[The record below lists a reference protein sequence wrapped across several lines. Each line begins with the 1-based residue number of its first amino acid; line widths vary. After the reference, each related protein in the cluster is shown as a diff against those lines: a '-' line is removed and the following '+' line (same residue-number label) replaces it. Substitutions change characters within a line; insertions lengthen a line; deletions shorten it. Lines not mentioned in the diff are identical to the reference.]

1 MKLRISTPLAIAL
14 FALPAC
20 SGGGGGSSSSALPAI
35 NPTSAP
41 TSSSTSV
48 PLSSKRIGGA
58 PLTATLAQLNSGRR
72 TQSQG
77 VTNGLPILVESS
89 GMIAAWA
96 GDQAVWVTSSITNA
110 DVAEASGTITPS
122 GTLPITNPGFAPLSC
137 LGSVSAVCITHPT
150 GFEFGTSS
158 ANGKSVGKQTL
169 AIAFNDGTSG
179 TTADYVY
186 DGWSLPCNTGFA
198 YVSGV
203 PVAQATQAT
212 SDVYAD
218 CANANLVFPKGGAL
232 VQGPTVDQ
240 YGLVSTAFPTVTAAV
255 VITSP
260 VVNVPMAGIASGT
273 IYAITTQ
280 DGGMAKVFVQST
292 GPNGLLASSTG
303 MSLHAQSDGTYGF

>member
-212 SDVYAD
+212 SDVYLTGRERTD
-218 CANANLVFPKGGAL
+218 GGHCERDDLRDHDAGRRHGEGL
-232 VQGPTVDQ
+232 RPEHRTERPPRFFYRHVAARAERWDVRILGMG
-240 YGLVSTAFPTVTAAV
+240 GLV
-255 VITSP
+255 
-260 VVNVPMAGIASGT
+260 
-273 IYAITTQ
+273 
-280 DGGMAKVFVQST
+280 GGELGV
-292 GPNGLLASSTG
+292 
-303 MSLHAQSDGTYGF
+303 